1 MGNNMPMNAPMNAP
15 FHSLYAHGF
24 VRACVCIP
32 FLRVADPDYNVAQ
45 TLGLARQASE
55 MDAAIALFP
64 ELGLS
69 AYSNEDLFHQ
79 DALLEGTLAALDHLV
94 AESRDL
100 SPLLLVGAPLRFGGQ
115 LFNCAVAVYRGR
127 ILGLT
132 PKSYLPNYR
141 EFYEKR
147 QFTSARDAISREVTL
162 LGQRVLLGNDL
173 IYSAENVPDFAVHAE
188 ICEDVWTPIPPSTY
202 AALGGATI
210 LANLSASNITIG
222 KAEYRRDLCASQ
234 SGRCVAAYLY
244 SAAGPGESTTDLA
257 WDGHALIYENNERLA
272 ETERFAAHEQIIAAD
287 IDLERLAQD
296 RMRLTSF
303 QDSVGDN
310 LDRVRALRRVEFTFE
325 VPQMASPA
333 PNKGGA
339 GNGRAAG
346 DVGVGALLAAPS
358 SQAAPLQAA
367 PLQTAPLQ
375 APPLL
380 GAGGPLLR
388 AVERFPYVPND
399 RAVRDER
406 CYEAYNIQV
415 HGLMKRLQSS
425 RIEKVV
431 IGVSGGLDSTHAL
444 IVAART
450 MDRLGLPR
458 QNILGYT
465 LPGFATS
472 DGTRANALGL
482 MDALGVT
489 SHEIDIKPS
498 CLQMLRDIGH
508 PFAQNGEPVYDITF
522 ENVQAGERTSHL
534 FRLANFQ
541 NGLVLGTGDLSELA
555 LGWAT
560 YGVGDH
566 MSHYNVNASVPKTLI
581 QYLLRWVIATKQFS
595 DAASELLQAIV
606 DTEISPEL
614 VPHISGGAGDA
625 GISPLQSTQEKI
637 GPYELQDFNVYYT
650 TRYGFRPSKVA
661 YLAHNA
667 WADKTRGAWPDP
679 FPDDKKN
686 EYDVATIKKWLGLF
700 LYRFFQTSQFKRS
713 AVPNGPKVGS
723 GGSLSPRGD
732 WRAPSDSEATVWL
745 RELQE
750 NVPD

>member
-1 MGNNMPMNAPMNAP
+1 MGNNGLMNAP
-15 FHSLYAHGF
+15 FHSIYAHGF
-24 VRACVCIP
+24 VRVGVCIP

-55 MDAAIALFP
+55 MGAAVALFP

-147 QFTSARDAISREVTL
+147 QFTSARDAVSREVTV
-162 LGQRVLLGNDL
+162 LGQRVPLGNDL
-173 IYSAENVPDFAVHAE
+173 IYQAENMPDFAVHTE

-202 AALGGATI
+202 AALAGATI

-339 GNGRAAG
+339 GDGRAAG

-358 SQAAPLQAA
+358 SQAAPFQAA
-367 PLQTAPLQ
+367 PIQ

-465 LPGFATS
+465 MPGFATS

-541 NGLVLGTGDLSELA
+541 NGIVLGTGDLSELA

-614 VPHISGGAGDA
+614 VPHTSGGAGDA

-745 RELQE
+745 KELQE